1 MAGMNKKMKKNAM
14 LQEKMK
20 GNSRLVVSSK
30 KQVLTTP
37 KSEWPRPDTQLLS
50 MK

>member
-1 MAGMNKKMKKNAM
+1 MAGMNKKMKKNMM

-20 GNSRLVVSSK
+20 GQARVVMSSK

-37 KSEWPRPDTQLLS
+37 KTEWPRPDG
-50 MK
+50 